1 MDWTERLRRKFGRYA
16 IPHLMYYIAGGMLLL
31 FLMSFALP
39 GVVWRWFPLDMASVL
54 HGQVWRLVT
63 FVFLPPST
71 SLLFAIFSIYFYY
84 FIGSS
89 LESYWGS
96 FRFNL
101 FYLTG
106 WIGTILGALITG
118 YAVNTYLNFSLFLA
132 FAMLAPDYQVTLF
145 FFFPIKIK
153 YLAILDAIGFLIAF
167 IFGSWSTR
175 IAIVISLLNV
185 ILFFGGS
192 FLKNYRYQRQFRETR
207 KNFRKFYKNK

>member
-63 FVFLPPST
+63 FAFLPPST

-145 FFFPIKIK
+145 FFFQP
-153 YLAILDAIGFLIAF
+153 LFFLFQISIYECQELF
-167 IFGSWSTR
+167 IFRYLYQLHRFPHFIGD
-175 IAIVISLLNV
+175 LLFSRA
-185 ILFFGGS
+185 LP
-192 FLKNYRYQRQFRETR
+192 
-207 KNFRKFYKNK
+207 